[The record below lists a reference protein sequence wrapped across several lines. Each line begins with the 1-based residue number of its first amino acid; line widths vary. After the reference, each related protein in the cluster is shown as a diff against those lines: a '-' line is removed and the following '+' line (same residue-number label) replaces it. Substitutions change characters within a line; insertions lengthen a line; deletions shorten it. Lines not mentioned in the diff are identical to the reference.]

1 MESTKEN
8 PFEFFKDY
16 FKEGYKNDLIGYG
29 TEKRNVREYIKDE
42 ISLSKCFIEQGF
54 EEGFLNKSEI

>member
-29 TEKRNVREYIKDE
+29 TEKEM
-42 ISLSKCFIEQGF
+42 
-54 EEGFLNKSEI
+54 